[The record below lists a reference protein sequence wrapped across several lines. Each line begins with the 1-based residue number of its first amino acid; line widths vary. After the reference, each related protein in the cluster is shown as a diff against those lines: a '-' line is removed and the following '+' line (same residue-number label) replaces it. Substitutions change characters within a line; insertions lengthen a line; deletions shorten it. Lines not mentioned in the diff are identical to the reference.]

1 MFRYLQLLTI
11 IFFQFYFIISHSKI
25 SLGSFEIHFQVF
37 KLHQHKENSQKKKQK
52 KNLTFNNFF
61 LPYFWMNLNAAKMKG
76 STVQFLSNDI

>member
-25 SLGSFEIHFQVF
+25 SLGSLEIHFQVF

-52 KNLTFNNFF
+52 KKLDFQQFF
-61 LPYFWMNLNAAKMKG
+61 SPL
-76 STVQFLSNDI
+76 FLDEFKCSKNEGKHCSIPIK